1 MSSLY
6 DSINETTP
14 AALPQQCKHITKRG
28 NQCPR
33 SAAPE
38 EEYCI
43 LHGASIERTKEYIQ
57 RRLMALQEKSVAV
70 IEEIFDSGEDKVRL
84 AAATVILDR
93 TGLGPKSTISLDT
106 SADFSK
112 MTNEQLAAELDT
124 LAKQAREEVKRQ
136 RMDEALMQ
144 TPSASASR
152 H

>member
-1 MSSLY
+1 
-6 DSINETTP
+6 
-14 AALPQQCKHITKRG
+14 
-28 NQCPR
+28 
-33 SAAPE
+33 
-38 EEYCI
+38 
-43 LHGASIERTKEYIQ
+43 
-57 RRLMALQEKSVAV
+57 MALQEKSVAV